1 LFLLF
6 SNPFFSMLPM
16 ITTNIADSKITAN
29 IVENWQNNIE
39 ALKCEI
45 RMLTK
50 EQNECILPYYE
61 AALEILTKNK
71 SKKDLTISK

>member
-1 LFLLF
+1 
-6 SNPFFSMLPM
+6 M
-16 ITTNIADSKITAN
+16 ITTNKTDSKVTAN
-29 IVENWQNNIE
+29 IVENWQNNID

-50 EQNECILPYYE
+50 EESELLPYYE

-71 SKKDLTISK
+71 SK

>member
-1 LFLLF
+1 
-6 SNPFFSMLPM
+6 M
-16 ITTNIADSKITAN
+16 ITTNKTDSKVTAN
-29 IVENWQNNIE
+29 IVENWQNNID

-50 EQNECILPYYE
+50 EESKLLPYYE

-71 SKKDLTISK
+71 SK

>member
-1 LFLLF
+1 
-6 SNPFFSMLPM
+6 MLPM
-16 ITTNIADSKITAN
+16 ITTNKTDSKVTAN
-29 IVENWQNNIE
+29 IVENWQNNID

-50 EQNECILPYYE
+50 EESELLPYYE

-71 SKKDLTISK
+71 SK

>member
-1 LFLLF
+1 
-6 SNPFFSMLPM
+6 MLPM
-16 ITTNIADSKITAN
+16 ITTNKTDSKVTAN
-29 IVENWQNNIE
+29 IVENWQNNID

-50 EQNECILPYYE
+50 EESKLLPYYE

-71 SKKDLTISK
+71 SK